1 MRTEQNWRVLGYD
14 QAVSSFTPRLQAD
27 IKKIPWELNK
37 IPAFGSYYIYGKA
50 SSGKTLMAAHMY
62 LDARKKQYLEALPGK
77 FLFVNAYD
85 FFLELKGSFKSEDG
99 ELPILK
105 KYCIAPYMV
114 LDDIGSTKFT
124 DWGISMLQILINYRY
139 EELLPTVFTSNLSLD
154 ELGEAMGDDR
164 IPSRIE
170 RMCEILNKV

>member
-1 MRTEQNWRVLGYD
+1 MRTEQNWRALVYD
-14 QAVSSFTPRLQAD
+14 QVVSTFSPRLQAD
-27 IKKIPWELNK
+27 IKKIPYELDR

-62 LDARKKQYLEALPGK
+62 IDARKKQYMLALPGK

-85 FFLELKGSFKSEDG
+85 FFLELKGAFSSSDG
-99 ELPILK
+99 ELPVLK
-105 KYCIAPYMV
+105 KYCAAPYLV

-124 DWGISMLQILINYRY
+124 EWSISMIQILINYRY

-154 ELGEAMGDDR
+154 ELGEAMGDER
-164 IPSRIE
+164 VPSRIE